1 MVSDFV
7 TAVIGAFIWIVFAAE
22 TKGLLLFSQCDNKQ
36 LMFDVGPSK
45 VHGFLKAPIISIVV
59 IPATVLISDLPN

>member
-7 TAVIGAFIWIVFAAE
+7 TAVIGAFIWIVVTAE
-22 TKGLLLFSQCDNKQ
+22 MKGLLLFSHCDNKQ

-45 VHGFLKAPIISIVV
+45 VHGFLKAAEIRIVV
-59 IPATVLISDLPN
+59 LPATILISDLPN